1 MADFFLP
8 VGFAAI
14 GQDFRGTQ
22 KSEGLFSI
30 WHKDAN
36 DSEDLG
42 NWIVQQPWSNGVVYT
57 FGASADGLGAFTTVQ
72 NEPRW
77 LGDQYFIWASS
88 IGYDV
93 FFPGGAMMYDLIT
106 SWIYHTVNGS
116 WADVCY
122 EEIIKNEMRTDWWT
136 PVELTNHYNRVHAPA
151 AFWAG
156 WYDLFLVG
164 NLAAFEGYNK
174 ESDPSVRNTAKIMV
188 DPLGHCQDAAQW
200 FPQNLVQ
207 GRSLLAIMQSYEVF
221 GIRPVTRHNIKNVT
235 FYVMSSNDEAGL
247 STANYWATQDS
258 FPTPKMTHYYA
269 HADGTATLTKPTAS
283 EKECTSYVYDP
294 SDPVPTVGGSNLHPP
309 CGPLDQVDI
318 DKRSDVLLFQ
328 TPVQDKPIFMTG
340 PLFANLF
347 VGSDAVDTDFMVR
360 ISDVYPTG
368 EVRLIQDS
376 AVRMRWREGGL
387 TPVMMK
393 PNEVYEVTASL
404 WNTSYAIA
412 PGHALRFA
420 VTSSN
425 YPRFSANPNSGK
437 LLVQNG
443 TENVPVVANNIL
455 YHSSQYPSSFVLPVV
470 QKHQLPELHNIKLQF
485 QKAYPHFDTDTF
497 FADHPDF
504 FHELLTRRTNEGN

>member
-1 MADFFLP
+1 M
-8 VGFAAI
+8 
-14 GQDFRGTQ
+14 
-22 KSEGLFSI
+22 
-30 WHKDAN
+30 
-36 DSEDLG
+36 
-42 NWIVQQPWSNGVVYT
+42 
-57 FGASADGLGAFTTVQ
+57 
-72 NEPRW
+72 
-77 LGDQYFIWASS
+77 
-88 IGYDV
+88 
-93 FFPGGAMMYDLIT
+93 
-106 SWIYHTVNGS
+106 
-116 WADVCY
+116 
-122 EEIIKNEMRTDWWT
+122 
-136 PVELTNHYNRVHAPA
+136 TNHYDWVKFPA

-156 WYDLFLVG
+156 WYDIFLVG
-164 NLAAFEGYNK
+164 NLAAFKGYNY

-188 DPLGHCQDAAQW
+188 DPLGHCQSGAQY
-200 FPQNLVQ
+200 FKQDLIA
-207 GRSLLAIMQSYEVF
+207 GRSLLSLMQAYEVY

-247 STANYWATQDS
+247 STANYWTTQDS

-269 HADGTATLTKPTAS
+269 HADGSVSTVKPSAGETAS
-283 EKECTSYVYDP
+283 TTYVYDP
-294 SDPVPTVGGSNLHPP
+294 LNPVPTVGGSNLDMP

-328 TPVQDKPIFMTG
+328 TPVQDKPLFMTG

-425 YPRFSANPNSGK
+425 YPRFSANPNNGK

-455 YHSSQYPSSFVLPVV
+455 YHSSQYPSSFALPVV
-470 QKHQLPELHNIKLQF
+470 QKHQLPELHNIKQQF
-485 QKAYPHFDTDTF
+485 QKAYPQIDVDKLLEGRMLCVRYSLIRHFFTHF
-497 FADHPDF
+497 C
-504 FHELLTRRTNEGN
+504 